1 MNYKKILLLSSLF
14 FLIVPIINVKAF
26 TFVDY
31 IKNGNYA
38 FFLFNLE
45 GGNNTQI
52 SVTHQESGNFTLF
65 LFDQRPVESY
75 VKDDKTL
82 NDGIFSNPS
91 IGRVNFSLADNPYI
105 NYTNIDPDPKIYY
118 IEVILVGGGPDT
130 YNLTCNKDLTRYYL
144 PIIPGFN
151 LEIVIISSAAII
163 GILIVLFK
171 RKRVIRQQ

>member
-1 MNYKKILLLSSLF
+1 MKYKKIFLLSSLF
-14 FLIVPIINVKAF
+14 VLIVPIINVKAF

-38 FFLFNLE
+38 FFLFNLDA
-45 GGNNTQI
+45 GNSTQV
-52 SVTHQESGNFTLF
+52 SVTHQASGNFTLF

-75 VKDDKTL
+75 MKDDKTL

-91 IGRVNFSLADNPYI
+91 IVNFSLADNASI
-105 NYTNIDPDPKIYY
+105 SYTTLDSKIYY
-118 IEVILVGGGPDT
+118 IEVMLVGGGPDT
-130 YNLTCNKDLTRYYL
+130 YNLTSNKDLTRYYL

-151 LEIVIISSAAII
+151 LEIVIISSAAVV
-163 GILIVLFK
+163 GMLILLFK